1 MKYME
6 FIGPDSTEIGGEQ
19 AEQPRSRTTNIGLV
33 CAESPSR
40 HVNVR
45 KDVTF
50 SLVASPPLVDKWSLR
65 PQNAGSDKRTV
76 AMPTLEPDT
85 TSAAPVGLASPAN
98 VGPAGKAAGKHF
110 LPALADIIFICTSLG
125 VLLTLQGS
133 LLGEDGDA
141 AWNLRIGSYI
151 LAHGLPRTEFMHSTT
166 LGKPT
171 IYFEWLAQV
180 VYGLALRL
188 GGLNGVVALV
198 ALFVGLELALLITAL
213 RRRGVPLP
221 LAFIL
226 TVAGA
231 WLTTN
236 TWTARAQQFSV
247 LLTLAWSEL
256 LWQYWRTGDR
266 RLLWIFPVSAAL
278 WANLHGGFV
287 GGLLMLGVAVIVAWV
302 FPGQSGRANP
312 RALSLTFIAAA
323 AATLLNPWGVGLWVH
338 IAEYLRNPVIMA
350 NTIEY
355 LSPNFHTSYGQAF
368 LVLLV
373 ALVASWIV
381 MAAASQ
387 RPTQGEQ
394 GETTVDG
401 TGAFSPLALALGALW
416 TLLALDSVRFV
427 ALWALVMIPI
437 LGAAITACLR
447 ARDWERLARHN
458 SLVSASIHVFTALN
472 RRLDAMAAV
481 DRRAVHGLWGMLGVV
496 ATLVLV
502 LNGGALPGSRAAILD
517 AQFDAHTFPVA
528 AAKRLSQD
536 GLPSGNGFTTY
547 TWGSYL
553 DYALPAYHPLVD
565 SRTDVESARLLQQYL
580 DIVGIAPDW
589 STLLDQYH
597 IVWALLP
604 VNAPL
609 VQVLALRPG
618 WTCQAADNVRVAV
631 LCQDSSP

>member
-1 MKYME
+1 
-6 FIGPDSTEIGGEQ
+6 
-19 AEQPRSRTTNIGLV
+19 
-33 CAESPSR
+33 
-40 HVNVR
+40 
-45 KDVTF
+45 
-50 SLVASPPLVDKWSLR
+50 
-65 PQNAGSDKRTV
+65 
-76 AMPTLEPDT
+76 MPTHEPDT
-85 TSAAPVGLASPAN
+85 TSAAPVGLASPSN
-98 VGPAGKAAGKHF
+98 VGPAGKATGKLF
-110 LPALADIIFICTSLG
+110 LPALADIIFICVSLG
-125 VLLTLQGS
+125 VLLTLQGY

-151 LAHGLPRTEFMHSTT
+151 LAHGLPRTEFMHSTS

-180 VYGLALRL
+180 VYALALRL
-188 GGLNGVVALV
+188 GGLNGVVALA
-198 ALFVGLELALLITAL
+198 ALFVGLELALLFTAL

-287 GGLLMLGVAVIVAWV
+287 GGLLMLGVAVIVAWA
-302 FPGQSGRANP
+302 FPGRCGQANP
-312 RALSLTFIAAA
+312 RALSLTFISAA
-323 AATLLNPWGVGLWVH
+323 AATLLNPWGAGLWLH

-368 LVLLV
+368 LVLLFT
-373 ALVASWIV
+373 LVASWIV
-381 MAAASQ
+381 MAAASRQ
-387 RPTQGEQ
+387 PKQGEQ
-394 GETTVDG
+394 GGTTVDG
-401 TGAFSPLALALGALW
+401 TGAFSPLALALGVLW
-416 TLLALDSVRFV
+416 TVLALQAVRFV

-447 ARDWERLARHN
+447 AQDWSYLARHN
-458 SLVSASIHVFTALN
+458 SPVSLGLRGLAALN
-472 RRLDAMAAV
+472 RRLDAIAAL
-481 DRRAVHGLWGMLGVV
+481 DLKAGRGLWSMLGVV
-496 ATLVLV
+496 AILALV
-502 LNGGALPGSRAAILD
+502 LNGGALPGSRTAILD

-528 AAKRLSQD
+528 AAERLGQD
-536 GLPSGNGFTTY
+536 GLPAGNGFTTY

-553 DYALPAYHPLVD
+553 DYALPAYHPFVD
-565 SRTDVESARLLQQYL
+565 SRTDAESPRLLQQYL

-604 VNAPL
+604 VNSPL
-609 VQVLALRPG
+609 AQVLALRPG
-618 WTCQAADNVRVAV
+618 WTCRAADNFGVAV